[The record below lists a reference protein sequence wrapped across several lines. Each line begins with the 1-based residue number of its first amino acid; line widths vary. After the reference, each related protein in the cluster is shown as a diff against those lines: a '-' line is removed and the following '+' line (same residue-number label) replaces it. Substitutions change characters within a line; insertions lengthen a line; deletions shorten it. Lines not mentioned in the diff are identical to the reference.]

1 MPENDPN
8 FQSSH
13 VPFAAIVEQAVAGI
27 YVLQDECF
35 VYTNQTWA
43 GMLGYDSAEIS
54 GWHLAR
60 LVPPD
65 FLGEVLRLLQLRLN
79 ADPPSIHFITR
90 GLHRDGHEL
99 RIEVHGTRIIY
110 RGRPAVMGVGVDVT
124 ERLRNEAELQR
135 SREQLQALTA
145 YTTAKLEE
153 QRLVFARDIHDL
165 LGGMLTSIKM
175 DATRIMR
182 RVDTSELNELTQGL
196 IDLTQKTI
204 DTVKE
209 ISQAL
214 RPSELDHLDLSAAI
228 GRELKEFSV
237 RFGVPHNLQTDAPTL
252 RLSPRRATAVYRIFH
267 EAMTNIA
274 RHAHASKVDVQ
285 LQIEG
290 DYFILNLQDNGVGFN
305 SSSVSVTSLGLL
317 SMSERTRDIG
327 AALKID
333 SSPGHGA
340 RLTLTV
346 PLL

>member
-1 MPENDPN
+1 MSNTDPK
-8 FQSSH
+8 FLAADI
-13 VPFAAIVEQAVAGI
+13 PFDAIVEQAVAGI

-35 VYTNQTWA
+35 VYCNMKWA
-43 GMLGYDSAEIS
+43 NMLGYDPEEIRD
-54 GWHLAR
+54 WHLSR

-65 FLGEVLRLLQLRLN
+65 FLHEVLRLYHLRLN

-90 GLHRDGHEL
+90 GLHRLGHEL
-99 RIEVHGTRIIY
+99 RVEVHGTRIIY

-145 YTTAKLEE
+145 YTNAKLEE

-175 DATRIMR
+175 DATRVRR
-182 RVDTSELNELTQGL
+182 RVDTPELQELTQGL

-204 DTVKE
+204 ETVKE

-214 RPSELDHLDLSAAI
+214 RPSELDHLDLSTAI
-228 GRELKEFSV
+228 KRELKEFTE
-237 RFGVPHNLQTDAPTL
+237 RYGVVHCLQADEPTL
-252 RLSPRRATAVYRIFH
+252 RLSPRRATAIYRVFH
-267 EAMTNIA
+267 EAMTNVA
-274 RHAHASKVDVQ
+274 RHADASRVDVEIRIQ
-285 LQIEG
+285 G
-290 DYFILNLQDNGVGFN
+290 DQFILDLRDDGIGFD
-305 SSSVSVTSLGLL
+305 SAALSATSLGLL

-327 AALKID
+327 AALRFD
-333 SSPGHGA
+333 SSPGQGA
-340 RLTLTV
+340 RVTLTV